1 MMGKVLRVF
10 KDLKEGRE
18 YKEDR
23 EHKEIKEFRV
33 SLDLDLKVFRAY

>member
-1 MMGKVLRVF
+1 MMDKVLRVF

-18 YKEDR
+18 HKEDR

-33 SLDLDLKVFRAY
+33 YLDLDHKVFRVY